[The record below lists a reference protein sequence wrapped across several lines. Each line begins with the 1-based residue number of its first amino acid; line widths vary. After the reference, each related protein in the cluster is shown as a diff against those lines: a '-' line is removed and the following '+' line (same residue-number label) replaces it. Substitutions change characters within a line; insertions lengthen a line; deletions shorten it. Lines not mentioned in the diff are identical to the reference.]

1 MHWGHGF
8 RTYTNESTIWTSGL
22 IFGHRGRSISNGDK
36 KEKQKLHGL
45 WPIHDVSLRTSDK
58 CFTTAVAAVVQV
70 SVGDWKQTLTLRVE
84 LEHFLVKVKWMHS
97 LAMWMLGTYPLTGLH
112 MFVAFVQ
119 GTHSMY

>member
-1 MHWGHGF
+1 MVFVPTQTSRRFGRRDSSSVIEADRLAMGTRKKNKNCMVYGRF
-8 RTYTNESTIWTSGL
+8 TTYPFIL
-22 IFGHRGRSISNGDK
+22 
-36 KEKQKLHGL
+36 
-45 WPIHDVSLRTSDK
+45 PIK

-119 GTHSMY
+119 GTQYV